1 MRKTLWYT
9 ALLWLSVFTA
19 CTTDAYDKGEG
30 KYSLM
35 QAELVDLTINSQKEA
50 TNFLT
55 DDGNRYTL
63 TPSVSASWIQKA
75 DTTYRAVLYFNILSD
90 ATAEAVS
97 LGTVPTLRAREH
109 WKLEKQ
115 PEDPIGVESAWLS
128 HSGKYVNLGLLLK
141 TGQVDGEDGVHSVG
155 LAQDTIR
162 LNADQTRTA
171 CFRFLHDQAG
181 IPEYY
186 TTRRYVSI
194 LLPDTVQLDTIRL
207 TLPTYNGKIE
217 RVFLP

>member
-109 WKLEKQ
+109 WKLE
-115 PEDPIGVESAWLS
+115 
-128 HSGKYVNLGLLLK
+128 
-141 TGQVDGEDGVHSVG
+141 
-155 LAQDTIR
+155 
-162 LNADQTRTA
+162 
-171 CFRFLHDQAG
+171 
-181 IPEYY
+181 
-186 TTRRYVSI
+186 
-194 LLPDTVQLDTIRL
+194 
-207 TLPTYNGKIE
+207 
-217 RVFLP
+217 

>member
-1 MRKTLWYT
+1 MRRTLLYT
-9 ALLWLSVFTA
+9 AMSWLSLLIS
-19 CTTDAYDKGEG
+19 CTTDSYDKGEG

-50 TNFLT
+50 TDFLT
-55 DDGNRYTL
+55 DDGERYTL
-63 TPSVSASWIQKA
+63 TPAVSASWIQKA
-75 DTTYRAVLYFNILSD
+75 DTTYRAVLYFNVLSNT
-90 ATAEAVS
+90 TAEAVS

-115 PEDPIGVESAWLS
+115 PEDPVGVESAWLS
-128 HSGKYVNLGLLLK
+128 RSGKYVNLGLLLK

-162 LNADQTRTA
+162 LNADHTRTA
-171 CFRFLHDQAG
+171 CFRFLHDQADV
-181 IPEYY
+181 PEYY
-186 TTRRYVSI
+186 TSRRYVSI

-207 TLPTYNGKIE
+207 TLPTYDGKIE